1 MRVNDLISGIIL
13 VLIAAAMVAYTATFP
28 PFPGQKYGPSLFPR
42 ILGAGVTLCG
52 VLLILRGRKQLAA
65 GAPLAGLDDAYRPLR
80 GWASVALILGVIVS
94 YIALSDAVGFV
105 PVAFFGASVL
115 LWWFG
120 VSPGKALLIAAIAV
134 LVIDWFFG
142 WLFRVP
148 LPIGLLP
155 NSPSAA
161 FMNLIRG
168 R

>member
-1 MRVNDLISGIIL
+1 MRVNDLISGALLIL
-13 VLIAAAMVAYTATFP
+13 LAAAMVAYTATFP

-42 ILGAGVTLCG
+42 ILGGGIVICG
-52 VLLILRGRKQLAA
+52 LLLLLRGRRQLAA
-65 GAPLAGLDDAYRPLR
+65 GAPLAAIDDAYRPVR
-80 GWASVALILGVIVS
+80 GWASVAMILGVILG
-94 YIALSDAVGFV
+94 YILFSDAIGFV
-105 PVAFFGASVL
+105 PVAFLGVSAL

-120 VSPGKALLIAAIAV
+120 VGLIRAMVIAAVAI
-134 LVIDWFFG
+134 LVVDWFFG